1 MEATKLKDAVK
12 ESGVKYSDIAKA
24 LDWPYY
30 KVQLGLGSFWKLPPE
45 DAKKL
50 EAAVKKLTKEGK

>member
-1 MEATKLKDAVK
+1 MNAKTLKETVK
-12 ESGVKYSDIAKA
+12 ESGIKYADIAKA